1 MKQSTYFS
9 IIPSGVLTNEIIS
22 DASKITYALILG
34 LSNQYGYCFATN
46 EALADMRRTSE
57 SSIKRHLK
65 ELIDN
70 KCIVAEYNK
79 RNDRRITPN
88 IMPSS
93 REKVLRNQNIVQYAI
108 SSDEVDQALDQ
119 VWKSINIPGKK
130 KSK

>member
-1 MKQSTYFS
+1 MRSSAYFS
-9 IIPSGVLTNEIIS
+9 IIPSGILTNEIIS

-46 EALADMRRTSE
+46 ESLANMRRTSE

-70 KCIVAEYNK
+70 RCIVAEYNK

-93 REKVLRNQNIVQYAI
+93 REKVLRNQNIVQYAV
-108 SSDEVDQALDQ
+108 SSDEVDDALDQ
-119 VWKSINIPGKK
+119 VWKSIKVSSKK
-130 KSK
+130 K